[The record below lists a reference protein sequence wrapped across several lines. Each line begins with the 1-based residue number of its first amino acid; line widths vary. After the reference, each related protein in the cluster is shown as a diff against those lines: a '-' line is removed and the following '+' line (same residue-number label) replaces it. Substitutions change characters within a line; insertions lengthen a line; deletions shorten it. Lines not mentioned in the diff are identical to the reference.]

1 MTTLLTVFPSLSKR
15 TVNPNEKAVCRH
27 GKITT
32 GGHSDCIRRLRSS
45 VAFLEC
51 VSLREQRKKR
61 IRPLSAQT
69 DAREGDE
76 GGARTRFLDAHPH
89 HGGKLPREAY
99 TDGKSARGRL
109 LPEHRH
115 AVSVQ
120 AVSRSFRQIH
130 FRAIAR
136 VRWRFFMSFEVAL
149 RELVFVLTDLFVS
162 ETRSVS
168 SRQRLLLWTCEAHNE
183 VNQRNGKPLFPC
195 TLKEMDKRWGDCG
208 CH

>member
-1 MTTLLTVFPSLSKR
+1 MPILTGRSGRKATCTRGIPACRGWIDMTTLLTVFPSLSKR

-109 LPEHRH
+109 LPEHRR

-136 VRWRFFMSFEVAL
+136 VRWRFLCHSKL
-149 RELVFVLTDLFVS
+149 R
-162 ETRSVS
+162 
-168 SRQRLLLWTCEAHNE
+168 C
-183 VNQRNGKPLFPC
+183 VN
-195 TLKEMDKRWGDCG
+195 
-208 CH
+208 